1 MRDLVGNEFPL
12 IEENGQLIS
21 YWAIELPQQS
31 WTAEEQRRHDEY
43 IAHSVLDEA
52 QAMIAEYKMHES
64 ALVVTGLPD
73 VKAAAQHRQLQ
84 FATREATL
92 RDSVQ
97 DLRARIESLVAEGSS
112 LLSSEEFPSWNT
124 GRGTEVVLLG
134 EDGGES
140 SAPDASRVHAELKDM
155 QQGDW
160 HARENATGDTASAP
174 TCSMG
179 TSGEETSDTVTAAAP
194 SRGGDPTVTPLR
206 RLSVEQEVDM
216 SVMAGKREPVQ
227 SSSSAMDA
235 KQRAALPLA
244 TWVVDAWISDSESP
258 DRFGFKYYLR
268 FVCIATGKRRT
279 YGCLSKKSFT
289 EALRLHVRWVRSIA
303 HLTERHHGFATGTLD
318 IRVLAS
324 DMDSS
329 MGTIKGSVRSA
340 FDELVV
346 ARGLLRW
353 ITTKGTVI

>member
-1 MRDLVGNEFPL
+1 
-12 IEENGQLIS
+12 
-21 YWAIELPQQS
+21 
-31 WTAEEQRRHDEY
+31 
-43 IAHSVLDEA
+43 
-52 QAMIAEYKMHES
+52 
-64 ALVVTGLPD
+64 
-73 VKAAAQHRQLQ
+73 
-84 FATREATL
+84 
-92 RDSVQ
+92 
-97 DLRARIESLVAEGSS
+97 
-112 LLSSEEFPSWNT
+112 
-124 GRGTEVVLLG
+124 
-134 EDGGES
+134 
-140 SAPDASRVHAELKDM
+140 M

-160 HARENATGDTASAP
+160 HARANATGDTASAS

-179 TSGEETSDTVTAAAP
+179 TSGEETSDTVPAAAS
-194 SRGGDPTVTPLR
+194 SRGGDPTAIPLR

-235 KQRAALPLA
+235 KQRATLPLA

-353 ITTKGTVI
+353 ITTKGDSNLTSKVERTFPSMREVFAIMARSGAARQYFSDAFPPRSSTRAVFHVI

>member
-21 YWAIELPQQS
+21 YWAIELPRQS

-52 QAMIAEYKMHES
+52 QAMIAEYNKMHES
-64 ALVVTGLPD
+64 ALVVTGPPD

-112 LLSSEEFPSWNT
+112 WLSSEEFPSWNT

-160 HARENATGDTASAP
+160 HARAN
-174 TCSMG
+174 
-179 TSGEETSDTVTAAAP
+179 
-194 SRGGDPTVTPLR
+194 
-206 RLSVEQEVDM
+206 
-216 SVMAGKREPVQ
+216 
-227 SSSSAMDA
+227 
-235 KQRAALPLA
+235 
-244 TWVVDAWISDSESP
+244 
-258 DRFGFKYYLR
+258 
-268 FVCIATGKRRT
+268 
-279 YGCLSKKSFT
+279 
-289 EALRLHVRWVRSIA
+289 
-303 HLTERHHGFATGTLD
+303 
-318 IRVLAS
+318 
-324 DMDSS
+324 
-329 MGTIKGSVRSA
+329 
-340 FDELVV
+340 
-346 ARGLLRW
+346 
-353 ITTKGTVI
+353 